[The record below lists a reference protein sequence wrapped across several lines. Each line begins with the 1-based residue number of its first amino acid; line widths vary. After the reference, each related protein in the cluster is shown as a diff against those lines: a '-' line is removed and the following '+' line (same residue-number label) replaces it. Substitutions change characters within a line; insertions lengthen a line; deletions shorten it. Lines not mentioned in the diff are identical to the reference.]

1 MDPARRSSPLDQIQH
16 NAIIA
21 GDMTTLNTIKG
32 QSSSILTK
40 NPSLVNQSLS
50 FHGAMAALVPL
61 SDELL
66 DLSNGAAGCDD
77 GAAIAAADFEAGRR
91 GESNDEFEEAA
102 AAAAAAIFRGG
113 DSSHG
118 DRLLVCEFSDAI
130 ASLLL

>member
-1 MDPARRSSPLDQIQH
+1 
-16 NAIIA
+16 
-21 GDMTTLNTIKG
+21 
-32 QSSSILTK
+32 
-40 NPSLVNQSLS
+40 
-50 FHGAMAALVPL
+50 MAALVPL

-102 AAAAAAIFRGG
+102 AAAAAIFRGG